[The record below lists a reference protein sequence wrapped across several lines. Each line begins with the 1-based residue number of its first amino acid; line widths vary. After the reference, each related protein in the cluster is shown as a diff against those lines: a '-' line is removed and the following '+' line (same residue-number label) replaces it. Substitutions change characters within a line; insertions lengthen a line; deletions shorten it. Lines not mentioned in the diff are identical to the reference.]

1 MTMDTVLEV
10 CVKSQRF
17 GTFLAL
23 DGTNVKAFASNG
35 AGVAAAQTYVGSW
48 ERLQIENHA
57 DGTFSILSSNFPGVY
72 LRLDAAGLKNFE
84 GDGGGVANT
93 QFYAT
98 PPARSYERFKFH
110 PQSDGSKTIESVA
123 FPGVFLRMDGNA
135 KKRPDGLI
143 GVVNGQFGARSYEK
157 FIVTAL

>member
-1 MTMDTVLEV
+1 MAKDTLLEV
-10 CVKSQRF
+10 SIKSQRF
-17 GTFLAL
+17 GIFLSL
-23 DGTNVKAFASNG
+23 DGTGVKAFDGNG
-35 AGVAAAQTYVGSW
+35 SGVAAAQTYVGSW

-72 LRLDAAGLKNFE
+72 LRLDGTGLKKFE
-84 GDGGGVANT
+84 EAGGGVANT

-98 PPARSYERFKFH
+98 PPARGYELFKFH
-110 PQSDGSKTIESVA
+110 PQSDGSKAIESVA

-135 KKRPDGLI
+135 KKRPDGLT

-157 FIVTAL
+157 FIVTVL